1 MWVCLCKKCI
11 IDRSLSLSIT
21 ISCYCFTTYL
31 FWVRTS
37 TCSNNVCSCQSRF
50 DTYISWHIYIYI
62 WHRYYQFMINVCIYL
77 SLFTFFE
84 ACFSQLVFLFW
95 WQHHL
100 IFLSIPQDCFRLP
113 PNKFLDGLVASAS
126 QSRHVSTLRPSIDRD
141 WQRFVK
147 IGHTV
152 QAKLRNVKISLNK
165 SIVSVIRTF
174 S

>member
-1 MWVCLCKKCI
+1 
-11 IDRSLSLSIT
+11 
-21 ISCYCFTTYL
+21 
-31 FWVRTS
+31 
-37 TCSNNVCSCQSRF
+37 
-50 DTYISWHIYIYI
+50 
-62 WHRYYQFMINVCIYL
+62 MINVCIYL

-141 WQRFVK
+141 WQRFVQNRPHGSSK
-147 IGHTV
+147 TTQCQNFIK
-152 QAKLRNVKISLNK
+152 QIY
-165 SIVSVIRTF
+165 TF
-174 S
+174 SDSDILISQGRRGSKLFWCEVLYLAVRLTLFS